1 MVSQFC
7 DLHHWHHIGQF
18 QTFDCRKKTEKI
30 IFEFLKNNMVSFEN
44 NAYVEILN
52 RLHICKISDIFVN
65 IPTHATR
72 SR

>member
-1 MVSQFC
+1 MV
-7 DLHHWHHIGQF
+7 
-18 QTFDCRKKTEKI
+18 
-30 IFEFLKNNMVSFEN
+30 NFEN